1 MFGICNSLFQDNPG
15 KKINFGDFSKL
26 CGQKWQQMD
35 ENDREDFEEKA
46 NEVMC
51 PILPVLNL
59 PFPVYNF
66 FFRTRKDTNPKWPII
81 FHHQEQGVKKQPK
94 EKRIQMH
101 QNDPRLHF
109 LSFLPR

>member
-1 MFGICNSLFQDNPG
+1 MQPKLQKPEFSHKSLPI
-15 KKINFGDFSKL
+15 KKL

-59 PFPVYNF
+59 PFPVGLLYP
-66 FFRTRKDTNPKWPII
+66 RKEALTHSDGYICPCNAGIVRDFISRLIASILTVENL
-81 FHHQEQGVKKQPK
+81 
-94 EKRIQMH
+94 EK
-101 QNDPRLHF
+101 
-109 LSFLPR
+109 

>member
-1 MFGICNSLFQDNPG
+1 
-15 KKINFGDFSKL
+15 
-26 CGQKWQQMD
+26 MD

-51 PILPVLNL
+51 PILPVLNIT
-59 PFPVYNF
+59 FPVYNF
-66 FFRTRKDTNPKWPII
+66 FFRTRKDTNPKWQII
-81 FHHQEQGVKKQPK
+81 FHHQELGVKKQPK

-109 LSFLPR
+109 LSFLLR